1 MRKVFK
7 RTLCLVLALC
17 LFVPMSAFAASSGHP
32 KGWWPYQVAYNEAID
47 SGNEDAILKAGEDLL
62 NFYAKYEIN
71 TDIAANSF
79 NVYYYRYV
87 NSVYEKRGDY
97 AAAQENLAKLR
108 YVSEI
113 AGISDMDVVTEAKAR
128 KIDTHMGVF
137 ALTESGEDALYYGAK
152 NELRDG
158 VYYGRVFSTENKK
171 VSNTDK
177 IKDESIVSLYV
188 ELGQETVSDYA
199 WILEQ
204 VDFDEKALH
213 VALNFP
219 KEGTTVT
226 EINQGM
232 HDDNIR
238 TTLRY
243 LAKLDQPVFLRI
255 GAEMNVWSTPTE
267 PQAFRDAYIRIA
279 KMARD
284 LAPEVALIFSVNH
297 VGSYGDDMS
306 VYYPGD
312 EYVDWVGVSLYYN
325 RYQNS
330 KTCEEGEDF
339 NNMYFGVGNWAEPVT
354 SVAEVVERFGDRK
367 PIMITEGGVGHYNT
381 ATNMDLSD
389 YAAERV
395 TSAYRALTMVYP
407 QIKGILYFDTNVN
420 VSDYQY
426 DLEQNPKV
434 EAAFDAA
441 VAANKTLLHSTA
453 DAAMRYVSLEN
464 FCEKTDSISISAYCN
479 AHYSNA
485 VHVDYYLDGALYQ
498 RGSGIVHDVT
508 LYTASLSEG
517 AHTFKAVF
525 SDGANFTETLE
536 YTLVKNAFGVVKFAA
551 AGETAPSTAIS
562 AWAVPEVTAANELGL
577 VPDSILCDL
586 TSNITRADFCTLILR
601 LLTERMDM
609 TGEELLAKFGKT
621 VNVNAFTDTKAEAVL
636 IANALGILNGRGN
649 GIFDPDSSITR
660 QEAATMLYN
669 AAKRMEIDGG
679 EGGTFTDSGEF
690 ASWAAAGIAFVS
702 SARDKTTQ
710 NAVMGGLG
718 DGRFNPK
725 GTYTK
730 EQAILTMVRLFRA

>member
-1 MRKVFK
+1 MGKVFK
-7 RTLCLVLALC
+7 RTLSLLLALA
-17 LFVPMSAFAASSGHP
+17 LFVPTSAFAASSGHP
-32 KGWWPYQVAYNEAID
+32 KGWWPYQVAYNEAME
-47 SGNEDAILKAGEDLL
+47 SGDEDAILKAGDALL
-62 NFYAKYEIN
+62 DFYSKYEIN

-79 NVYYYRYV
+79 NVYYYRYA
-87 NSVYEKRGDY
+87 NSIYEKRGDY
-97 AAAQENLAKLR
+97 VAAQENLEKLL

-113 AGISDMDVVTEAKAR
+113 AGIADMDTVTEAKSR

-137 ALTESGEDALYYGAK
+137 ALTESSDNALYYGAK
-152 NELRDG
+152 NELRGG
-158 VYYGRVFSTENKK
+158 VYYGRVFSTENKQ
-171 VSNTDK
+171 VSDKDK
-177 IKDESIVSLYV
+177 IADESIVSLYV

-204 VDFDEKALH
+204 VDFGEKALH

-232 HDDNIR
+232 HDANIR

-255 GAEMNVWSTPTE
+255 GAEMNVWFTPTE
-267 PQAFRDAYIRIA
+267 PQAFQNAYIRIA
-279 KMARD
+279 KMAREI
-284 LAPEVALIFSVNH
+284 APSVALIFSVNY

-339 NNMYFGVGNWAEPVT
+339 NNMYFGAGSWAEPVT
-354 SVAEVVERFGDRK
+354 SIAEVVERFGDRK
-367 PIMITEGGVGHYNT
+367 PIMITEGGAGHYNT

-389 YAAERV
+389 YAASRI

-407 QIKGILYFDTNVN
+407 QIKGIIYFDTNVD

-441 VAANKTLLHSTA
+441 VAANKTLLHSTK
-453 DAAMRYVSLEN
+453 DTAMYYVSLED
-464 FCEKTDSISISAYCN
+464 FCEKTDSISISSYCN
-479 AHYSNA
+479 AHYSNE

-498 RGSGIVHDVT
+498 RGNGAVHDVT
-508 LYTASLSEG
+508 LNAASLSEG
-517 AHTFKAVF
+517 THTFQAVF
-525 SDGANFTETLE
+525 SDGANFSQTLE
-536 YTLVKNAFGVVKFAA
+536 YMLVKNAFGVVKFAKA
-551 AGETAPSTAIS
+551 SEKAPSGTVSSWAI
-562 AWAVPEVTAANELGL
+562 PEVTAANELGL
-577 VPDSILCDL
+577 VPDSLLTDL
-586 TSNITRADFCTLILR
+586 TSNITRAEFCTLILR
-601 LLTERMDM
+601 LLTERMEM
-609 TGEELLAKFGKT
+609 TGEQLLAHFGKT
-621 VNVNAFTDTKAEAVL
+621 VNVNAFTDTKKEAVL

-649 GIFDPDSSITR
+649 GIFDPESSITR

-669 AAKRMEIDGG
+669 AAKLMDIDGG
-679 EGGTFTDSGEF
+679 EGSTFTDSGEF
-690 ASWAAAGIAFVS
+690 ASWAAAGITFVS
-702 SARDKTTQ
+702 SVKDKTTQ

-718 DGRFNPK
+718 NGRFNPH